1 MEQLIQSIATKLN
14 LPESTVRSGVQ
25 VLLKFIQDR
34 SRGTQLGAILEKIPG
49 AQTLLNTPVEQVDG
63 NPGLLSGLLGTAG
76 SFLGGQSGDIA
87 KVAAS
92 LQESGI
98 DLTKAVPFV
107 QTFIAEAKQRVGPE
121 VVEQI
126 LAQIPALRNLQNPK

>member
-14 LPESTVRSGVQ
+14 LPESSVRSGVQ
-25 VLLKFIQDR
+25 VLLKFL
-34 SRGTQLGAILEKIPG
+34 SEKSHGTQLGEIISKIPG
-49 AQTLLNTPVEQVDG
+49 AQTLLNTPVEKAEG
-63 NPGLLSGLLGTAG
+63 SPGLLGGLFGTAG

-92 LQESGI
+92 LQQSGI
-98 DLTKAVPFV
+98 DFSKAIPFV

-121 VVEQI
+121 VVDQI
-126 LAQIPALRNLQNPK
+126 LAQIPALKNLQPPK